1 MLYFVISGALL
12 YSNYLSSHLVKYMY
26 LLRGYECSSRRRLL
40 WRRDTLY
47 WTSWGLNNSDVR
59 LADVWSCHCWQSTAY

>member
-47 WTSWGLNNSDVR
+47 WTSWGL
-59 LADVWSCHCWQSTAY
+59 